1 MINAA
6 CCVLKLRFLFSTN
19 RRRHLTPS
27 HQITW
32 SPSYRKIV
40 ACLLKAVYNLCASL
54 ICTSWLEYN
63 KVWDITRSFGISR
76 DIWQL
81 GFDFWLLTFVIWH
94 LSFDIWHLSFDI
106 CHLSFDI
113 WHLTFDILY
122 VNMPWHALTVRLTY
136 NTGNDWWI
144 PRSSVWKSG

>member
-81 GFDFWLLTFVIWH
+81 GFDFWLLPFNFWLLTFYICHFRFVILHLTFTFVLCYICHFNFDFWHLASVFLDH
-94 LSFDIWHLSFDI
+94 LSFKIGS
-106 CHLSFDI
+106 
-113 WHLTFDILY
+113 
-122 VNMPWHALTVRLTY
+122 
-136 NTGNDWWI
+136 
-144 PRSSVWKSG
+144 